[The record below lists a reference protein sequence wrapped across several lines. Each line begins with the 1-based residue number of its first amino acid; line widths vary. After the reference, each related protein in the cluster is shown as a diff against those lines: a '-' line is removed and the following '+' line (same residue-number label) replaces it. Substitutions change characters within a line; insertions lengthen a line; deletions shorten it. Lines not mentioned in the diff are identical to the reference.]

1 MKTVKINIDWRSMK
15 SIKRA
20 EKDKLALE
28 NKGYTQINSFGGINE
43 STLIYS
49 DSSLLKINN

>member
-28 NKGYTQINSFGGINE
+28 NKGYTQINSFGGINK